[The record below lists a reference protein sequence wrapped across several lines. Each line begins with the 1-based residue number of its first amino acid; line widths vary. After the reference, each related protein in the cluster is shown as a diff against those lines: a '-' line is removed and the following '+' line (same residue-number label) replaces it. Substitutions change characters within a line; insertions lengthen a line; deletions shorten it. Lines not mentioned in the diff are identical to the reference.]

1 MSLDGFSAN
10 LLAGTAAIAVTHT
23 LLGPDHYLP
32 FVMMAHAG
40 RWSRTKT
47 AWVTAVCGLGHV
59 ASSLALGALG
69 VLAGLAVHRMEGW
82 ESARGD
88 WAAWGLIALG
98 AAYGLWGLRKG
109 IREGRGLMPH
119 AHGFVHIHSHGGHA
133 HAHAPEPEPR
143 RVRSLMNFWA
153 LFAIFVLGPCE
164 PLIPLFVM
172 PASRGRWDL
181 AVGLGLVFTILTI
194 GCMVGMVLALQTGLM
209 RMPLRRLDRW
219 SHAMAGGVIAASGLA
234 IVFLGL

>member
-1 MSLDGFSAN
+1 MTLDGFSLN

-32 FVMMAHAG
+32 FVKMAHAG

-47 AWVTAVCGLGHV
+47 AWVTAICGLGHV
-59 ASSLALGALG
+59 ASSLVLGALG
-69 VLAGLAVHRMEGW
+69 VLAGMAVHQVQGW

-88 WAAWGLIALG
+88 WAAWGLIGLG
-98 AAYGLWGLRKG
+98 VAYGLWGLRKG
-109 IREGRGLMPH
+109 IRQREGLAPH
-119 AHGFVHIHSHGGHA
+119 SHGFVHVHRHGDREHA
-133 HAHAPEPEPR
+133 HAHGPDPR
-143 RVRSLMNFWA
+143 RARSLMRFWA

-172 PASRGRWDL
+172 PASRGRWELAIGL
-181 AVGLGLVFTILTI
+181 AVVFTILTVA
-194 GCMVGMVLALQTGLM
+194 CMVGAVLAIQGGLAGV
-209 RMPLRRLDRW
+209 RLRGLDRW

-234 IVFLGL
+234 IVVLGL